1 MTLLILAA
9 GMGSRY
15 GGLKQIDPI
24 GPSGEFIVDYSIYDA
39 MKAGFDKV
47 VFVIKED
54 NLELFRDTIGKRIE
68 KHIDVEYVFQKL
80 QDIPEG
86 RTIPEGRV
94 KPWGTGHA
102 VLEAANAVKDN
113 FVVINSDDFYGRDS
127 FLKLGQF
134 LKENTKSNS
143 INHFSMAGFVLENTI
158 TENGHV
164 SRGVCETDKDGFLTT
179 VTERTKIQRNGCNI
193 QYFENDA
200 WKDISPK
207 SIVSMNCWAFTPEIF
222 GHLSS
227 LFDSFFENSE
237 NADMLKAEFYL
248 PFAVQ
253 DMITKGTCN
262 VRVLQTSSKWYGV
275 TYREDR
281 ASVVNAIRSM
291 TETGIYPEKLW

>member
-47 VFVIKED
+47 VFVIKEE
-54 NLELFRDTIGKRIE
+54 NLDIFRDTIGKRIE
-68 KHIDVEYVFQKL
+68 KHIKVEYVFQKI
-80 QDIPEG
+80 QNIPEG
-86 RTIPEGRV
+86 KTVPEGRV

-102 VLEAANAVKDN
+102 VLAAADN
-113 FVVINSDDFYGRDS
+113 INDSFVVINSDDFYGRDS
-127 FLKLGQF
+127 FLKLGDF
-134 LKENTKSNS
+134 LRSNTGRQTV
-143 INHFSMAGFVLENTI
+143 NHFSMAGFILENTI

-164 SRGVCETDKDGFLTT
+164 SRGVCETDNNGFLTK
-179 VTERTKIQRNGCNI
+179 VTERTKIQRNGNDI
-193 QYFENDA
+193 QYFENDL
-200 WKDISPK
+200 WTTLSEN

-222 GHLSS
+222 VHLKT
-227 LFDSFFENSE
+227 LFEDFFENAE
-237 NADMLKAEFYL
+237 DKDMLKAEFYL

-253 DMITKGTCN
+253 DMISHGICD
-262 VRVLQTSSKWYGV
+262 VSVLRTTSKWYGV

-281 ASVVNAIRSM
+281 DSVVNAIKAM
-291 TETGIYPEKLW
+291 VDNGVYPEKLW